1 MNLDYFKTSSPL
13 VLGLAA
19 FFLVIVI
26 VLIRARKLKEEYAVI
41 WVIAALFVLAVTLS
55 WRLVE
60 LVAPYL
66 GVVYTP
72 SAVFYLAIVFLLTV
86 NLLLTVQISRL
97 ESDRIKTAQSLALVE
112 ADLRELRER
121 VLGAEATPDRD
132 DDDE

>member
-1 MNLDYFKTSSPL
+1 MGFLKISSPL

-19 FFLVIVI
+19 VFLIIVI
-26 VLIRARKLKEEYAVI
+26 VLIRARKLKEEYSVI
-41 WVIAALFVLAVTLS
+41 WVVAALLVLAVTVS

-60 LVAPYL
+60 VVAPYL

-72 SAVFYLAIVFLLTV
+72 SAVFYMAIVFLLTV

-121 VLGAEATPDRD
+121 VVG
-132 DDDE
+132 DENRGRPASGNE